1 LTTKTISAYILI
13 NLYSYNNQL
22 KLFIYLENTAYMGV
36 VFAVVVVLMIS
47 RNSLKTLACG

>member
-1 LTTKTISAYILI
+1 
-13 NLYSYNNQL
+13 
-22 KLFIYLENTAYMGV
+22 MGV